1 MTAIATESGTGRRVS
16 LVAAVEHGATL
27 AWRSLVK
34 IKSSPEQL
42 LDVTLQPIIFLLLFV
57 YVFGG
62 QMAGNGDTTA
72 YLQFLLPGLLVQ
84 TALFSTMG
92 TGFALNT
99 DISKGVFDRFRS
111 LPISRIAPL
120 AGAVVG
126 DIARYL
132 ISIVVLVAAGMV
144 MGFRVHTDPVSV
156 LAAILLVLVFSLA
169 LGWVSIFI
177 GMLAPTPQSVQGF
190 GMIFMFPLTFG
201 SSIFAQA
208 SSMPGWLQGW
218 VNINPVTKLAEATR
232 GLMTGGPVLEPVL
245 YSLGWAVVIVA
256 VFAPLALRLYR
267 RKTS

>member
-1 MTAIATESGTGRRVS
+1 MSAATTGTTPRRVS
-16 LVAAVEHGATL
+16 PIAALQHAATL
-27 AWRSLVK
+27 SWRSLVK

-42 LDVTLQPIIFLLLFV
+42 IDVTLTPIIMLLLFV

-62 QMAGNGDTTA
+62 AMAGNGDTHQ
-72 YLQFLLPGLLVQ
+72 YLQFILPGLLVQ

-126 DIARYL
+126 DIARYTV
-132 ISIVVLVAAGMV
+132 SIVVLVAAGMV
-144 MGFRVHTDPVSV
+144 MGFRISTDPFSV
-156 LAAILLVLVFSLA
+156 IAACLLVLVFSLA
-169 LGWVSIFI
+169 MGWISIFI
-177 GMLAPTPQSVQGF
+177 GMLAPTPQSVQGI
-190 GMIFMFPLTFG
+190 GMLFIFPLTFG
-201 SSIFAQA
+201 SNIFAPA
-208 SSMPGWLQGW
+208 ESMPGWLQAW
-218 VNINPVTKLAEATR
+218 VNINPVSKLTDATR
-232 GLMTGGPVLEPVL
+232 HLMLGGGSVAAPVF
-245 YSLGWAVVIVA
+245 YSLIWAVGIVL

>member
-1 MTAIATESGTGRRVS
+1 VTTVTATRTARHVS
-16 LVAAVEHGATL
+16 LAAAVRHGGTL

-42 LDVTLQPIIFLLLFV
+42 IDVTLQPIIFLLLFV

-62 QMAGNGDTTA
+62 AIAGGGDTTK

-92 TGFALNT
+92 TGYALNS

-126 DIARYL
+126 DIARYTV
-132 ISIVVLVAAGMV
+132 SIVVLVAAGMV
-144 MGFRVHTDPVSV
+144 MGFRIHTDPLSV
-156 LAAILLVLVFSLA
+156 LAACLLVLAFSLA

-177 GMLAPTPQSVQGF
+177 GMLAPSPQSVQGF

-201 SSIFAQA
+201 SSIFAPA
-208 SSMPGWLQGW
+208 GSMPGWLQAW
-218 VNINPVTKLAEATR
+218 VKINPVTKLADATR
-232 GLMTGGPVLEPVL
+232 GLMTGGPVLSPVL
-245 YSLGWAVVIVA
+245 YSLGWAIVIVA
-256 VFAPLALRLYR
+256 IFAPLAMRLYR

>member
-1 MTAIATESGTGRRVS
+1 VTAVTATRTARHVS
-16 LVAAVEHGATL
+16 AVAAVRHGATL

-42 LDVTLQPIIFLLLFV
+42 IDVTLQPIIFLLLFV

-62 QMAGNGDTTA
+62 AIAGGGDTTK

-92 TGFALNT
+92 TGYALNS

-126 DIARYL
+126 DIARYTV
-132 ISIVVLVAAGMV
+132 SIVVLVAAGMV
-144 MGFRVHTDPVSV
+144 MGFRIHTDPLSV
-156 LAAILLVLVFSLA
+156 LAACLLVLAFSLA

-177 GMLAPTPQSVQGF
+177 GMLAPSPQSVQGF

-201 SSIFAQA
+201 SSIFAPA
-208 SSMPGWLQGW
+208 GSMPGWLQAW
-218 VNINPVTKLAEATR
+218 VKINPVTKLADATR
-232 GLMTGGPVLEPVL
+232 GLMTGGAVLDPVL

-256 VFAPLALRLYR
+256 IFAPLAMRLYR

>member
-1 MTAIATESGTGRRVS
+1 MTAVTTTGTARHVS
-16 LVAAVEHGATL
+16 LVAAVQHGATL

-42 LDVTLQPIIFLLLFV
+42 IDVTLQPIIFLVLFV

-62 QMAGNGDTTA
+62 QMSGNGNTTA

-99 DISKGVFDRFRS
+99 DISKGIFDRFRS
-111 LPISRIAPL
+111 LPISRMAPL

-132 ISIVVLVAAGMV
+132 VSIVVLVIAGMV
-144 MGFRVHTDPVSV
+144 MGFRVHTDPVSAV
-156 LAAILLVLVFSLA
+156 AACLLVLVFALA
-169 LGWVSIFI
+169 LGWISIFI

-190 GMIFMFPLTFG
+190 AMIFMFPLTFG
-201 SSIFAQA
+201 SNIFASA
-208 SSMPGWLQGW
+208 SFMPGWLQGW
-218 VNINPVTKLAEATR
+218 VRVNPVSKLTEAAR
-232 GLMTGGPVLEPVL
+232 GLLTGGPVLEPVL
-245 YSLGWAVVIVA
+245 YTLGWGVLIVA
-256 VFAPLALRLYR
+256 IFAPLAMRLYR